1 MGQDNQANWEWQQML
16 DERRQV
22 EDEIAPHCLVV
33 DIDDHLIN
41 AAAKPARIRVKRD
54 GSYLAQQAQGLFIRK
69 PSQHFVNPTDHQL
82 DKLFRGEL

>member
-1 MGQDNQANWEWQQML
+1 MSNYQQDQAGWEWQQML
-16 DERRQV
+16 DERSQE
-22 EDEIAPHCLVV
+22 EDVKRILT
-33 DIDDHLIN
+33 IDEHLLS

>member
-16 DERRQV
+16 NERRWI
-22 EDEIAPHCLVV
+22 EDEEAKRAITY
-33 DIDDHLIN
+33 DEHLID